1 MKTKLITIITA
12 VVFVI
17 LASSTVVLATDITYD
32 DTTYTEINEGSD
44 LKITVSY
51 KVNYYEEGEQ
61 ATLLVLSGSE
71 EVQYDAESG
80 EPANIVFADQQL
92 ITGDNGSFTFILKKN
107 KILANKVYV
116 KLGATSKTPAEE
128 ITAAVITEDAVTFE
142 DANNIV
148 KEYKSGYGGGYVAM
162 DEDVVFVV
170 DRGTLATN
178 IRYRVY
184 DSESGEWGADRPL
197 TPDGSDQCTI
207 PGSSITG
214 NVQLVADRFA
224 EGVTVQLVSN
234 FNANVKELWDKQLCA
249 IHGTSASDTYIVN
262 GKAAFW
268 SSKYNAHVVWI
279 DSAETLT
286 GLIDAVEVQVGV
298 PATEIVYD
306 GDINGNGRTTAADAT
321 VIKDCLHGK
330 RKLATSEMQLFK
342 LDVDANMQVTTADIV
357 QILKIAVGK

>member
-1 MKTKLITIITA
+1 MKIKLLKLIITFI
-12 VVFVI
+12 FVI
-17 LASSTVVLATDITYD
+17 LVSSTVVLAADITYD

-61 ATLLVLSGSE
+61 ATLLVLTGSDT
-71 EVQYDAESG
+71 VTYTDG
-80 EPANIVFADQQL
+80 VPNNIAYADQQV
-92 ITGDNGSFTFILKKN
+92 ITGAEGSFTFVLEKSLIQN
-107 KILANKVYV
+107 NRVYV
-116 KLGATSKTPAEE
+116 KLGATSKDPADEV
-128 ITAAVITEDAVTFE
+128 AAPVITDGAVTFE

-162 DEDVVFVV
+162 GEDVVFVV

-184 DSESGEWGADRPL
+184 DSGSGEWGADILL

-224 EGVTVQLVSN
+224 EGVTVQLITADNFKPNVSE
-234 FNANVKELWDKQLCA
+234 VQGKQICA
-249 IHGTSASDTYIVN
+249 IFGTSAQDTYTVN
-262 GKAAFW
+262 GKEAFW

-286 GLIDAVEVQVGV
+286 GLVDAVEVQVGV

-321 VIKDCLHGK
+321 IIKDCLHEK
-330 RKLATSEMQLFK
+330 RKLATTDMQLFK